1 MTIRQKSA
9 FRLET
14 AWTPATS
21 ADNLNYA
28 LTLTNLSA
36 KPVKGFRLCISGP
49 ARVDPGAR
57 VEGGTLAAQLS
68 NHAEFAPPAGFVLE
82 PNSAWTVSAHGMM
95 YNLGIGPTAPTPP
108 ISHLPTAPRR
118 RSQ

>member
-14 AWTPATS
+14 TWKPAAAAENPVYS
-21 ADNLNYA
+21 
-28 LTLTNLSA
+28 LTLSNLSA
-36 KPVKGFRLCISGP
+36 KPVEGFRLCISGP

-68 NHAEFAPPAGFVLE
+68 NHACYCPK
-82 PNSAWTVSAHGMM
+82 TVCDSWWGVSKALSLQG
-95 YNLGIGPTAPTPP
+95 
-108 ISHLPTAPRR
+108 
-118 RSQ
+118 